1 MQHWLLPRA
10 LDVEIRSLTTT
21 LLLIPI
27 LAVAESSG
35 SDVVIPAGATVDYQ
49 SIESV
54 FGVVDLRWNGEAY
67 FVNVEDVLEG
77 CWPPDA
83 NMYGSSVWGN

>member
-1 MQHWLLPRA
+1 M
-10 LDVEIRSLTTT
+10 TTN
-21 LLLIPI
+21 LFIPI

-35 SDVVIPAGATVDYQ
+35 IDVVIPAGATVDYQ
-49 SIESV
+49 SVESV

-67 FVNVEDVLEG
+67 FANVEDVLEG

-83 NMYGSSVWGN
+83 NMYGSSVWDN

>member
-10 LDVEIRSLTTT
+10 LDVETRSLTSN
-21 LLLIPI
+21 LFVPI
-27 LAVAESSG
+27 LAVAESPG
-35 SDVVIPAGATVDYQ
+35 IDVVIPAGATVDYQ

-54 FGVVDLRWNGEAY
+54 FGVMDLRWDGKAY
-67 FVNVEDVLEG
+67 FANVEDVLDG

-83 NMYGSSVWGN
+83 NMHGSSVWAN